1 MTVFLDSNII
11 LDILLKNEVFYDESK
26 SVLTLADNHNI
37 DFFVS
42 AASITDIFYIVR
54 KQIKDEELVKN
65 HLKLLLELVSIAGVD
80 ENCVKNALN
89 SSWKDFE
96 DAVQH
101 EAAIQIRAD
110 YLITRNV
117 KDFKTPFVDVIT
129 PSNFLKK
136 FYN

>member
-1 MTVFLDSNII
+1 MTRF
-11 LDILLKNEVFYDESK
+11 
-26 SVLTLADNHNI
+26 
-37 DFFVS
+37 FFVS

-54 KQIKDEELVKN
+54 KQTKDEELTKN

-89 SSWKDFE
+89 SSWKDLE

-110 YLITRNV
+110 YLITRNIN
-117 KDFKTPFVDVIT
+117 DFKTSFVEVVT
-129 PSNFLKK
+129 PSDFLKK
-136 FYN
+136 FNN